1 MHVKER
7 GMRESRLSSR
17 ITRNPKPILLA
28 DLSELIRV
36 SLVTVVLEIVL
47 EYTYTN
53 SRNNDLRLLTRA
65 NGDRCLDL
73 HLPAYLTTIGRL
85 CVFRCSIN
93 SV

>member
-53 SRNNDLRLLTRA
+53 SRNNDLRLLTRT
-65 NGDRCLDL
+65 NGHRCLDL
-73 HLPAYLTTIGRL
+73 HLPAFAT
-85 CVFRCSIN
+85 
-93 SV
+93 